1 LSQANDSRAR
11 RENPACVTGI
21 AEITPECRNIKVQF
35 RVLSKDEPRTVTSR
49 KWGTKHLLTEAVV
62 GDSTG
67 IITLTLWNLDREYV
81 EVGGSYL
88 LRGGRAIVYDECMQ
102 LAIGL
107 QGEIVQ
113 SEHPVEFVNESM
125 DMSKPF
131 MGLAPRRKRPRTKS
145 GRSFRGDPGREGK
158 GYCTWKSF

>member
-1 LSQANDSRAR
+1 MRQGRTAH
-11 RENPACVTGI
+11 VTDI
-21 AEITPECRNIKVQF
+21 SEITPECGPITVMF
-35 RVLSKDEPRTVTSR
+35 RVLSMEEPRTITSR

-67 IITLTLWNLDREYV
+67 VITLTLWNLDREYV
-81 EVGGSYL
+81 EVGGTYL
-88 LRGGRAIVYDECMQ
+88 LQGGRVTVYDECMQ
-102 LAIGL
+102 LSKGH
-107 QGEIVQ
+107 QGQIVHSEI
-113 SEHPVEFVNESM
+113 PVESVNESV

-131 MGLAPRRKRPRTKS
+131 MGRTPRRKRPRTKR

>member
-1 LSQANDSRAR
+1 
-11 RENPACVTGI
+11 VTDI
-21 AEITPECRNIKVQF
+21 AEITPESRHITVLF

-67 IITLTLWNLDREYV
+67 IITLTLWNLDRDYV
-81 EVGGSYL
+81 EVGGTYI
-88 LRGGRAIVYDECMQ
+88 LRGGRVTVFDECMQ
-102 LAIGL
+102 LAIGR
-107 QGEIVQ
+107 QGDITQ
-113 SEHPVEFVNESM
+113 SERPVEFVNESV

-131 MGLAPRRKRPRTKS
+131 MGLAPRRKRPRSKR